1 VLACSVVC
9 AYVSARFYV
18 VAFLAL
24 VFSIAALVLSVQT
37 EGAGFAAAAGLIGA
51 LGFLACYW
59 MLKRDR

>member
-1 VLACSVVC
+1 
-9 AYVSARFYV
+9 VSARFYV